1 LQNILWPGLTGTDID
16 DILRSPH
23 GRHLKENLPEG
34 NDEVTIGDLKY
45 IKFGEIYYQPIQQDK
60 KAYSKWL
67 LWKQI
72 NDAI

>member
-1 LQNILWPGLTGTDID
+1 
-16 DILRSPH
+16 
-23 GRHLKENLPEG
+23 LKENLPEG